1 MCINKNKGLFTSV
14 VWVKEN
20 LSACMLAR
28 AWAIAHIY
36 KQGLLEWIFTKFKTH
51 VTLNKL
57 MSIVCIGVST
67 PPQKHNSLCLVKYPL
82 KSANCPSPS
91 LFGQSP
97 PILVFH
103 DPPLKLN
110 FFCEPQKYQ
119 SSSSFTPS
127 DLLKEPNFLVKIFQ
141 FEFLVMT
148 EQSILV

>member
-57 MSIVCIGVST
+57 MYIVCIGVST
-67 PPQKHNSLCLVKYPL
+67 PPQNHNSLFLVKSPF
-82 KSANCPSPS
+82 KSANCPSTS

-103 DPPLKLN
+103 DSPPLKLI
-110 FFCEPQKYQ
+110 FFFANPKNIKALH
-119 SSSSFTPS
+119 PS
-127 DLLKEPNFLVKIFQ
+127 PHLIF
-141 FEFLVMT
+141 
-148 EQSILV
+148 